1 MENITLGQISN
12 ILEFLVE
19 FVGLLIT
26 VSIAF
31 KKIMKKQLESI
42 NTKVDALELASIKT
56 DLANF
61 INDVEMGIFKT
72 HIQRLNAH
80 ELYDRYTDLGGNS
93 YIHEHWDKL
102 LKEGKI

>member
-1 MENITLGQISN
+1 MENVTLGQISN

-19 FVGLLIT
+19 FVGFLIT
-26 VSIAF
+26 ILIATSTVI
-31 KKIMKKQLESI
+31 KKLLKPI
-42 NTKVDALELASIKT
+42 ELLSIKT
-56 DLANF
+56 DLTNF

-80 ELYDRYTDLGGNS
+80 ELYDRYTKLGGNS
-93 YIHEHWDKL
+93 YIHDHWDKL

>member
-1 MENITLGQISN
+1 MENVTLGQISN

-26 VSIAF
+26 ISITF

-42 NTKVDALELASIKT
+42 NTKVDALELSSIKT

-61 INDVEMGIFKT
+61 INDVEMGIFKN
-72 HIQRLNAH
+72 HIQKLNVH
-80 ELYDRYTDLGGNS
+80 ELYDRYTKLGGNS
-93 YIHEHWDKL
+93 YIHEHWEKL